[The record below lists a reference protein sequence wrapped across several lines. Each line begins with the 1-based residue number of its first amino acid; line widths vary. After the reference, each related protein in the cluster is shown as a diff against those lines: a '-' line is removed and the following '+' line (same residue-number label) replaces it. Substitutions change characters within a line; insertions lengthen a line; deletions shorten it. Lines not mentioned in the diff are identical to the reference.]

1 MNSQTITRP
10 YGISVFGSALT
21 SADPDKVTFS
31 FAASSLKKHPK
42 EAFAE
47 AKNTAAKLRGFLQKA
62 GIAEFGT
69 SQLSLNE
76 TRQFSNGEH
85 RFVGY
90 TAKITFRV
98 VLRDL
103 DRFELLVTG
112 LVDAGATEIAG
123 VEFQTA
129 NLLELRAEA
138 RRRAVLAAR
147 SKAENYCRGAQ
158 VELGDVLHIE
168 DVNPDTL
175 RGRESHG
182 YTAQPQIDDEEAN
195 VFNPGAIIV
204 GAAVQISFDL
214 RAAKTN

>member
-1 MNSQTITRP
+1 MNSHPITQP

-21 SADPDKVTFS
+21 SAEPDKVVFS
-31 FAASSLKKHPK
+31 FSASSLKPRPK

-47 AKNTAAKLRGFLQKA
+47 AQTIATKLRQFLQTTSV
-62 GIAEFGT
+62 GEFGA
-69 SQLSLNE
+69 SRLSLNE
-76 TRQFSNGEH
+76 TNRYSDGES

-90 TAKITFRV
+90 TAQIAFRV

-103 DRFELLVTG
+103 DRFEEVITG

-123 VEFQTA
+123 VEFQSS

-138 RRRAVLAAR
+138 RRRAVAAAR
-147 SKAENYCRGAQ
+147 AKAENYCLAAQ
-158 VELGDVLHIE
+158 VQLGEVLHIE

-175 RGRESHG
+175 KGRESHG
-182 YTAQPQIDDEEAN
+182 WTTQPQVDDEAAH

-204 GAAVQISFDL
+204 GAAVQIAFALS
-214 RAAKTN
+214 AKA